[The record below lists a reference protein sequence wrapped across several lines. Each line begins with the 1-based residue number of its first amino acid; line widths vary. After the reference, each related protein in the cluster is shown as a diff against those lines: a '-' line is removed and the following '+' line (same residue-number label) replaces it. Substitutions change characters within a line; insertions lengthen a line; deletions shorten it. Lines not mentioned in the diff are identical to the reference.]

1 MKQPR
6 HLLVE
11 VIGKR
16 TLEVLD
22 SKKLVTEVAAY
33 LLAENRVDELESI
46 LRDVIEYRAV
56 HGIVEASVV
65 SAHELDARL
74 RTDVVNLLKQEYPK
88 AESVVVS
95 EKIDTQVVGGVRV
108 VLPNQQLDLTVRSKL
123 SDFKRLAMAGK
134 E

>member
-22 SKKLVTEVAAY
+22 SKKLVAEIAAY

-46 LRDVIEYRAV
+46 LRDVIEYRAN
-56 HGIVEASVV
+56 HSIVEANVI
-65 SAHELDARL
+65 SAHKLVDRI
-74 RTDVVNLLKQEYPK
+74 RSDVVDLLKQEYPK
-88 AESVVVS
+88 AEAIVVS
-95 EKIDTQVVGGVRV
+95 EKIDPQVVGGIRV
-108 VLPNQQLDLTVRSKL
+108 VLPNQQLDMTVRSKL
-123 SDFKRLAMAGK
+123 SNFKRLAMSGK